1 MPVKISKLKQNPN
14 NPRFIRDEKFAQL
27 VASLKALPKMM
38 ELRPIIVDDNNIVQG
53 GNMRLKALKEL
64 GYKEIPDTWIKQAKD
79 FTADELK
86 EFIIKDN
93 VGYGEWDW
101 DMIANEWNAEEVTEW
116 GLDIPDFTGNTLEAE
131 NGKAV
136 TKEDAHKKLSDVF
149 YYTTLQ
155 HI

>member
-38 ELRPIIVDDNNIVQG
+38 ELRPIIVDDKNIVQG

-93 VGYGEWDW
+93 IGYGEWDW
-101 DMIANEWNAEEVTEW
+101 DALANEWDSEQLTEW
-116 GLDIPDFTGNTLEAE
+116 GLDIPDFEVKNKEKEIDE
-131 NGKAV
+131 NLKTDNECPSCGYKW
-136 TKEDAHKKLSDVF
+136 
-149 YYTTLQ
+149 
-155 HI
+155 